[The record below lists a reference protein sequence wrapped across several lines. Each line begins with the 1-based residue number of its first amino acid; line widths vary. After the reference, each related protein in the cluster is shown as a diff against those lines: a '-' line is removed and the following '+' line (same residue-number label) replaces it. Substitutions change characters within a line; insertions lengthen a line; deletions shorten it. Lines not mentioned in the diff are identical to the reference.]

1 MLVNFCGHRH
11 LTERVIPLMAPG
23 GSIAFISSVAGM
35 GWIVNAASMLAFVAQ
50 PDFAAGE
57 AWLDANPDPWTGNGY
72 ACSKEAINAYVA
84 WRGFQ
89 LAPEGIRLN
98 SLNPGPTDTPMMP
111 AFIESQ
117 GQEFFDNFPKP
128 VGRNSTA
135 EEQAWC
141 LVMLN
146 SPRSS
151 YVVATS
157 VFADGGFT
165 GGLFTGGIDP
175 TVLMPPE

>member
-1 MLVNFCGHRH
+1 MMRKIGL
-11 LTERVIPLMAPG
+11 
-23 GSIAFISSVAGM
+23 
-35 GWIVNAASMLAFVAQ
+35 
-50 PDFAAGE
+50 
-57 AWLDANPDPWTGNGY
+57 
-72 ACSKEAINAYVA
+72 
-84 WRGFQ
+84 
-89 LAPEGIRLN
+89 GIRLN

-128 VGRNSTA
+128 IGRNSTA